1 MNQEQMKRRDK
12 LEQVKD
18 ETGYRRL
25 WAAVLKNAIAEMDNP
40 IYKRGAT
47 DWIFSDKH
55 GVGSMSWICDV
66 LDLDHR
72 KLQALCMTRNG
83 RRKILRKPQ

>member
-1 MNQEQMKRRDK
+1 MNQEQMKRREK

-25 WAAVLKNAIAEMDNP
+25 WAAVLKNAIAEMEH
-40 IYKRGAT
+40 RGERGSAAH
-47 DWIFSDKH
+47 WIFSDKH
-55 GVGSMSWICDV
+55 GIGSMRWICDV

-72 KLQALCMTRNG
+72 KLQSLCMSRAG
-83 RRKILRKPQ
+83 RRKILRKPK